1 MSSEK
6 RVKCPDDGILI
17 PANFFDTII
26 IVLFPPLY
34 VFLHEFRE
42 VPRFKNISNIFK
54 NLVLTS
60 LFYIPGLIHAY
71 NLQQEHLAPGMKP
84 EDPDDT
90 LMQQRV
96 F

>member
-1 MSSEK
+1 MSSE

-26 IVLFPPLY
+26 IVIFPRLY

-54 NLVLTS
+54 SLILTS

-71 NLQQEHLAPGMKP
+71 NLQLQHLAPGMKP
-84 EDPDDT
+84 EDPDNT
-90 LMQQRV
+90 LMQKKV

>member
-1 MSSEK
+1 MSSK
-6 RVKCPDDGILI
+6 RVKCPDNGILI

-26 IVLFPPLY
+26 IVIFPPLY
-34 VFLHEFRE
+34 VFLHEYRE

-54 NLVLTS
+54 SLILTS

-71 NLQQEHLAPGMKP
+71 NLQQPHLTGEMKP
-84 EDPDDT
+84 ENPDDT
-90 LMQQRV
+90 LLQKKV